1 MNNIFIIICIRRITK
16 LLIPIDKCFV
26 SLPVLIQN
34 KQTQEFTEQTLCNAF
49 VQAIVRVGYHIASAL
64 FLKQFS
70 QERKI
75 LNSKNNKFEVCKFQ
89 RIKNSIH
96 L

>member
-1 MNNIFIIICIRRITK
+1 M
-16 LLIPIDKCFV
+16 
-26 SLPVLIQN
+26 LIQN

-49 VQAIVRVGYHIASAL
+49 VQAIVRVGYHIASTL
-64 FLKQFS
+64 FLKQKFL

-89 RIKNSIH
+89 IRSLTNYMH
-96 L
+96 LLQIVMHVELSKIDCSV